1 MYRGELISPTIV
13 AVIEITSNEGSNP
26 FFSTLQT
33 FNIFIYKHIDMAN
46 LKISEEEFK
55 KAAEIIGCEVAIIKA
70 VAKIES
76 NGSGFNSDGTPKTLF
91 EGHWFHKLTNGKFS
105 DNPKYASISY
115 KKWTRKWY
123 GNQTVEKQRLDL
135 ASTLDRD
142 AALQS
147 ASWGAFQIMGFNYKV
162 CGFTKLQDFINAMYG
177 GEGTQLLAF
186 IAYIK
191 NRHLDD
197 ELRDKDWA
205 RFAYYYNGS
214 GYAVNKYDEKMAAA
228 YKVFKAEEVKKK

>member
-1 MYRGELISPTIV
+1 
-13 AVIEITSNEGSNP
+13 
-26 FFSTLQT
+26 
-33 FNIFIYKHIDMAN
+33 MAN

-55 KAAEIIGCEVAIIKA
+55 MAADLIGCEVAVIKA

-76 NGSGFNSDGTPKTLF
+76 NGSGFNADGAPKTLF
-91 EGHWFHKLTNGKFS
+91 EGHWFHKLTGGKYS
-105 DNPKYASISY
+105 NDPKYQSISY

-135 ASTLDRD
+135 AGTLDRD
-142 AALQS
+142 AALQA
-147 ASWGAFQIMGFNYKV
+147 ASWGAFQIMGFNYKL
-162 CGFTKLQDFINAMYG
+162 CGFKTVQEFINAMYK

-186 IAYIK
+186 IGFVK
-191 NRHLDD
+191 SKKLDD

-214 GYAVNKYDEKMAAA
+214 GYAVNKYDEKMEAA
-228 YKVFKAEEVKKK
+228 YIKFKAEEDALKKN